1 LTVLLQ
7 EFGRAGCLEDVAND
21 CFMAVGNQE
30 KLGKRTILQVYYG
43 GKCTDHT
50 KRAFLMK
57 GITGSGC

>member
-1 LTVLLQ
+1 MFSLSL
-7 EFGRAGCLEDVAND
+7 D

-50 KRAFLMK
+50 QK
-57 GITGSGC
+57 GHFS